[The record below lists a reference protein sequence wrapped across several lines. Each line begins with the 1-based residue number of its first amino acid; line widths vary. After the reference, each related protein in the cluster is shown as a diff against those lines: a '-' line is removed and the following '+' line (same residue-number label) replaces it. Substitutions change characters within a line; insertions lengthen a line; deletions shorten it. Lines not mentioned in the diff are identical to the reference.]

1 MPIIAG
7 RASAAYGA
15 GFAAITAS
23 PYAGPFGA
31 YDSLASIT
39 LDSTTTSVSFT
50 AIPDG
55 YKHLQIRAIAKN
67 SAAASGYDYIHATY
81 NADTGNNYSL
91 HYIYGNG
98 AGTTSTFA
106 SGNTG
111 LAYSRV
117 GNLAQNNTTSV
128 FGTSIIDIFDYAS
141 TVKNKTIRSL
151 SGHDANGNN
160 SDGVIHAYSSSWFN
174 TTSPITSIRLFP
186 ANGSFVAYSSFA
198 LYGVK

>member
-1 MPIIAG
+1 MPIIAT

-15 GFAAITAS
+15 GFAAITA
-23 PYAGPFGA
+23 PAYLGPFGA
-31 YDSLASIT
+31 YDALASVT
-39 LDSTTTSVSFT
+39 LSATTANVSF
-50 AIPDG
+50 AGIPAG

-67 SAAASGYDYIHATY
+67 SAASSGYDYIHATY
-81 NADTGNNYSL
+81 NGDTAANYSL
-91 HYIYGNG
+91 HYLYGNG
-98 AGTTSTFA
+98 ASAIA

-117 GNLAQNNTTSV
+117 GNLAQNSTTSV
-128 FGTSIIDIFDYAS
+128 FGTSVIDIFDYTS

-160 SDGVIHAYSSSWFN
+160 TDGVVHYYSSAWFN
-174 TTSPITSIRLFP
+174 ATSPITSIQLFP
-186 ANGSFVAYSSFA
+186 ANGSFVTYSSFA